1 MKKLIEKLE
10 NNGIKYEVNRYGN
23 GSYFNDNFS
32 VSGVSILVWNYG
44 IENNDKTV
52 VNYFLHDIK
61 RNKKYTVINS
71 GGYGVESYRI
81 FLCSDYEKLVQ
92 HEKEVKRVADTFWSI
107 KSKHGKIQ
115 ADAYYYNEVR
125 KHNLQVAI

>member
-44 IENNDKTV
+44 IENNDNTV

-92 HEKEVKRVADTFWSI
+92 HEKEVKRVTDTFWSI
-107 KSKHGKIQ
+107 KAKHGKIQ